1 MMIDALGSTLIRPPA
16 VDPQGAAFMGNLAP
30 MTPPA
35 IQPSTFSDM
44 LAGMIGETAGAVR
57 AAESASI
64 SAVHGKA
71 NIQQVAEAVLA
82 AEMTLQSAI
91 AVRDKVTAAYLEL
104 SRMAI

>member
-1 MMIDALGSTLIRPPA
+1 
-16 VDPQGAAFMGNLAP
+16 VK
-30 MTPPA
+30 
-35 IQPSTFSDM
+35 
-44 LAGMIGETAGAVR
+44 TAEA
-57 AAESASI
+57 ASI
-64 SAVHGKA
+64 SGVGGKA

>member
-1 MMIDALGSTLIRPPA
+1 MMIDALGPSVIRSPA
-16 VDPQGAAFMGNLAP
+16 IEPQGAAFVGNLAP
-30 MTPPA
+30 LTPPTV
-35 IQPSTFSDM
+35 QPSNFTDM
-44 LAGMIGETAGAVR
+44 LAGMIGETASAVKT
-57 AAESASI
+57 AETASI

>member
-1 MMIDALGSTLIRPPA
+1 MIEALGSSLIRAPGIEPR
-16 VDPQGAAFMGNLAP
+16 GAAFIGNLAP
-30 MTPPA
+30 STPTS
-35 IQPSTFSDM
+35 IQPSNFTDM
-44 LAGMIGETAGAVR
+44 LAGMFSDTANAVR
-57 AAESASI
+57 TAESTSI

-104 SRMAI
+104 TRMAI